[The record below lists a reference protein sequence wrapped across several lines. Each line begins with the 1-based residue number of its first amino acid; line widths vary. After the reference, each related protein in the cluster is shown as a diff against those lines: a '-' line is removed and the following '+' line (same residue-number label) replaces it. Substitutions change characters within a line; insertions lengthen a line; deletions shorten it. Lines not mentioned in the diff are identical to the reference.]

1 MQSNWDLAVA
11 ETSSGNPYRDIL
23 TSDFKIRTFLESVDN
38 EELIWHRDKKD
49 RHVYVKESNG
59 WQFQYDNEL
68 PFELKQGKTYFVEA
82 MRYHRVI
89 KGKGNLVI
97 EIRED

>member
-1 MQSNWDLAVA
+1 M
-11 ETSSGNPYRDIL
+11 
-23 TSDFKIRTFLESVDN
+23 
-38 EELIWHRDKKD
+38 
-49 RHVYVKESNG
+49 YVKESKG

-68 PFELKQGKTYFVEA
+68 PFELEQGKTYFVEA